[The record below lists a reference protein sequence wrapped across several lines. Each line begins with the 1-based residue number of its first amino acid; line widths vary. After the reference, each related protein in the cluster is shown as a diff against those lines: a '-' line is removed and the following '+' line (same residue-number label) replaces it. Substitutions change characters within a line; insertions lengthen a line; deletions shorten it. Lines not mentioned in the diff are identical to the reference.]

1 MGKIVRVLK
10 KYPLVGLTLFVGA
23 VVLTLL
29 WLGHGGPAQWI
40 ATGYVGAII
49 VMTAIDMARDILRGH
64 WGLDI
69 LAVIAMVATLAVGE
83 YVAALIIVLML
94 TGGEALEMYAASRAR
109 AELTSLL
116 DRAPR
121 TARRIRPGQGGDD
134 QMEDI
139 GVAEVQAGDVLLV
152 RPSEVVPVDGDL
164 LDAAGVFDESSLTG
178 ESLPVERVC
187 GDPLMSGSV
196 NGQRAVR
203 MRATACAA
211 DSQYQQILALV
222 ADAEDAKAPTVRLA
236 DRFAVPFT
244 IVSLLIAGIAWWASG
259 DPVRFAEVLVLA
271 TPCPLLIA
279 APVSFMGGMSRS
291 ARSGVIVKGGATL
304 ESLARATSVAF
315 DKTGTLSHGRP
326 ELTQVRTANGF
337 CADEVLRLAAS
348 AEQFS
353 SHVLAAGVMRA
364 AAERGLALAP
374 GVEASEF
381 ATSGVE
387 AQIEGRRVRVG
398 KLSFVQE
405 VDGSARFHE
414 LEAGHTAVAVAIDGR
429 FAGTLVLRDTL
440 RENAAA
446 TVRVLR
452 DWGIHHVVM
461 LTGDNEATAV
471 SLAGAAG
478 IEEVHA
484 GLLPQDK
491 VRLVRELEPLVVMV
505 GDGVNDAPVLAAAD
519 VGIAMGA
526 RGSTAASE
534 SADVVILTDDIGK
547 VAQALEIGRDTYRVA
562 LTAIWIGV
570 LLSLGLMMVAA
581 FGYIPAVAGALTQ
594 ELVDLAAILYA
605 LRALSGRT
613 SNPELAL
620 PTSGR
625 AGTVSASTPEPGPQ
639 VGATAR

>member
-1 MGKIVRVLK
+1 MTKVVGFVRS
-10 KYPLVGLTLFVGA
+10 YPVVSLTLVVGTL
-23 VVLTLL
+23 VLTLL
-29 WLGHGGPAQWI
+29 GLGNSGPAQWV
-40 ATGYVGAII
+40 ATAYVAVII
-49 VMTAIDMARDILRGH
+49 IITAVDMVKDILRGH

-83 YVAALIIVLML
+83 YVASLIIVLML
-94 TGGEALEMYAASRAR
+94 SGGEALEEYAAGRAR

-121 TARRIRPGQGGDD
+121 RARRVGDGD
-134 QMEDI
+134 RMEDI
-139 GVAEVQAGDVLLV
+139 DVAEVAVGDVLLV
-152 RPSEVVPVDGDL
+152 RPAEVVPVDGDL
-164 LDAAGVFDESSLTG
+164 LDAGGVFDESSLTG
-178 ESLPVERVC
+178 ESLPVERVR
-187 GDPLMSGSV
+187 GDSLMSGSV

-203 MRATACAA
+203 MRASATAA
-211 DSQYQQILALV
+211 DSQYQQILTLV

-279 APVSFMGGMSRS
+279 APVAFMGGMSRS

-304 ESLARATSVAF
+304 ESLARANSVAF

-326 ELTQVRTANGF
+326 ELAGVHVVDGF
-337 CADEVLRLAAS
+337 DADEMLRLAAS

-353 SHVLAAGVMRA
+353 SHVLAAGVIRA
-364 AAERGLALAP
+364 AEERGLPLAP
-374 GVEASEF
+374 GVDAREL
-381 ATSGVE
+381 ATHGVE
-387 AQIEGRRVRVG
+387 ATIDGQVVRVG
-398 KLSFVQE
+398 KLDFVRE
-405 VDGSARFHE
+405 VDRSAYFTD
-414 LEAGHTAVAVAIDGR
+414 LEAGHTAVAVAVDGR
-429 FAGTLVLRDTL
+429 FAGELVLRDAL
-440 RENAAA
+440 RDNAAA

-452 DWGIHHVVM
+452 GSGIRRMAM
-461 LTGDNEATAV
+461 LTGDNEATAR
-471 SLAGAAG
+471 SLADAAG

-491 VRLVRELEPLVVMV
+491 VRLVGELEPRVVMV

-534 SADVVILTDDIGK
+534 SADVVIMTDDIGK
-547 VAQALEIGRDTYRVA
+547 VAQALEVGRDTYRVA

-570 LLSLGLMMVAA
+570 LLSIGLMLVAA
-581 FGYIPAVAGALTQ
+581 FGHIPAVAGALTQ

-613 SNPELAL
+613 SHPELA
-620 PTSGR
+620 PTRTSDSSGES
-625 AGTVSASTPEPGPQ
+625 GLHGPPQ
-639 VGATAR
+639 RVGATAG